1 MFIGGAAMKTS
12 EVLQLLF
19 VAMSFVV
26 SLIGVI
32 VAITVAINS

>member
-1 MFIGGAAMKTS
+1 MKTS